1 MDPDRQDQRINR
13 RSFLKLMG
21 LAAGGAVIPGALA
34 ATSPALAQAV
44 GSGTLNFGHLG
55 DFQYFDPF
63 LLPLAD
69 WPMFHQIYNVLARYD
84 DTLTPQPELAE
95 SWEFS
100 DDGLTLT
107 INLRPSVKFHNG
119 RDFVADDVKF
129 SLEYAQDPETG
140 ANIRTLRAGGRV
152 GGGSGRPYRCLPLRR
167 TDAGCL

>member
-1 MDPDRQDQRINR
+1 M
-13 RSFLKLMG
+13 KLFARVV
-21 LAAGGAVIPGALA
+21 LAASLMLA
-34 ATSPALAQAV
+34 WAAPTPARAQADD
-44 GSGTLNFGHLG
+44 GGTLNFGHLG
-55 DFQYFDPF
+55 DFQYFDPY

-107 INLRPSVKFHNG
+107 LNLRPGVKFHNG

-140 ANIRTLRAGGRV
+140 ANIRTLARAV
-152 GGGSGRPYRCLPLRR
+152 ESVWKSWTTLPLPSTSPNQRR
-167 TDAGCL
+167 LPLT